1 VTPTGTDELIAP
13 PLSTAAGGT
22 DATMPVAADVAVV
35 IVNWNTADL
44 LDECLRSIER
54 HGAPGHHLD
63 IVVVDNASS
72 DGSAEL
78 VRERW
83 PEVRLI
89 ANEENVGFCRAN
101 NQAIRVTDAPLLLL
115 INSDARLTEGCLDGM
130 LATFERD
137 PRAAIVGPRLEYG
150 DGAFQRWT
158 AGQELSLRS
167 CANHF
172 LGLDTFADRFS
183 SLAGIYLRHDTAV
196 PFRPGWVS
204 SAVMAVRR
212 DALDDIGLL
221 DERIFVYMDDVDLCQ
236 RALDGGWN
244 IWYAADVTAVHLMGA
259 SSKRETGRA
268 SPEALRSLNRW
279 YARRHGHA
287 AAGALRGLEVVGF
300 GGRAAAYGAASIAR
314 RRPTDRRQAAAHLA
328 HLRLALEAVD
338 V

>member
-1 VTPTGTDELIAP
+1 VAGADVAP
-13 PLSTAAGGT
+13 
-22 DATMPVAADVAVV
+22 VADVAVV

-44 LDECLRSIER
+44 LDECLRSIEA
-54 HGAPGHHLD
+54 HGGDRTLD
-63 IVVVDNASS
+63 VVVVDNAST
-72 DGSAEL
+72 DGSADL

-83 PEVRLI
+83 PSVRLI

-101 NQAIRVTDAPLLLL
+101 NQAIRVTDAPVLLL
-115 INSDARLTEGCLDGM
+115 INSDGRLTEGCLDAM
-130 LATFERD
+130 VAYLDRD

-172 LGLDTFADRFS
+172 LALDSFADRVPG
-183 SLAGIYLRHDTAV
+183 LAGIYLRHDTTV

-204 SAVMAVRR
+204 SAVMVVRR
-212 DALDDIGLL
+212 EALDDIGLL

-244 IWYAADVTAVHLMGA
+244 VWYAADATAVHLMGA

-279 YARRHGHA
+279 YARRHGRRA
-287 AAGALRGLEVVGF
+287 ANALRGLEAIGF
-300 GGRAAAYGAASIAR
+300 GGRAAAYGVASLAR
-314 RRPTDRRQAAAHLA
+314 KDPATRRQAAAHLA

>member
-1 VTPTGTDELIAP
+1 VTTGTRAPLPDAAAENEVTPLP
-13 PLSTAAGGT
+13 
-22 DATMPVAADVAVV
+22 AADVAVV
-35 IVNWNTADL
+35 IVNWNTVDL
-44 LDECLRSIER
+44 LDECLGSIER
-54 HGAPGHHLD
+54 HGGTDRRLD
-63 IVVVDNASS
+63 VVVVDNASS
-72 DGSAEL
+72 DGSADL

-83 PEVRLI
+83 SSVRLI
-89 ANEENVGFCRAN
+89 ANDENVGFCRAN
-101 NQAIRVTDAPLLLL
+101 NQAIRVTDAPAVLL
-115 INSDARLTEGCLDGM
+115 INSDARLTEGCLDTM
-130 LATFERD
+130 LDHLDRD

-172 LGLDTFADRFS
+172 LSLDTFADRYPA
-183 SLAGIYLRHDTAV
+183 LAGIYLRHDTAV

-204 SAVMAVRR
+204 SAVMLVRR
-212 DALDDIGLL
+212 EAFDDIGLL

-244 IWYAADVTAVHLMGA
+244 IWYAADATAVHLMGA

-279 YARRHGHA
+279 YARRHGKA
-287 AAGALRGLEVVGF
+287 AASALRGLEVVGF
-300 GGRAAAYGAASIAR
+300 GGRAVAYGAAAIATKD
-314 RRPTDRRQAAAHLA
+314 PTTRRQAAAHLA

>member
-1 VTPTGTDELIAP
+1 MTTGTRAPLPDLAPAGDVTPLP
-13 PLSTAAGGT
+13 
-22 DATMPVAADVAVV
+22 AADVAVV

-44 LDECLRSIER
+44 LDECLRSVER
-54 HGAPGHHLD
+54 HGGADRRLD
-63 IVVVDNASS
+63 VVVVDNASS
-72 DGSAEL
+72 DGSADL

-83 PEVRLI
+83 PSVRLI
-89 ANEENVGFCRAN
+89 ANDENVGFCRAN
-101 NQAIRVTDAPLLLL
+101 NQAIRVTDAPAVLL
-115 INSDARLTEGCLDGM
+115 INSDARLTEGCLDAM
-130 LATFERD
+130 LGYLDRD

-158 AGQELSLRS
+158 AGRELSLRS

-172 LGLDTFADRFS
+172 LSLDAFADRFPAF
-183 SLAGIYLRHDTAV
+183 AGIYLRHDTDVA
-196 PFRPGWVS
+196 FRPGWVS
-204 SAVMAVRR
+204 SAVMLVRR
-212 DALDDIGLL
+212 EAFDDIGLL

-244 IWYAADVTAVHLMGA
+244 IWYAAEATAVHLMGA

-279 YARRHGHA
+279 YARRHGRV

-300 GGRAAAYGAASIAR
+300 AGRAAAYGAASLAR
-314 RRPTDRRQAAAHLA
+314 RDASTRRQAAAHLA
-328 HLRLALEAVD
+328 HLRLAMEAVD